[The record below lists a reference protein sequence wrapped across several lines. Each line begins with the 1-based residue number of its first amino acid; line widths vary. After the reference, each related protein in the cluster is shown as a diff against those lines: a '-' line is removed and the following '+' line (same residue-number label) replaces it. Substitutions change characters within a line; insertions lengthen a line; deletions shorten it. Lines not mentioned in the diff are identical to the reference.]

1 MASLYTT
8 PIMASSSPDNS
19 FNNIKPRPPSF
30 MRDGSAIQLPAVRI
44 RYKVAVVY
52 TIIFLSII
60 ASSIHTFREFLLN
73 ERALLT
79 RQGRERYRKRKVS
92 KDLILLFFIYAHS
105 LSTYNIYYDPLAYLK
120 IASTS

>member
-1 MASLYTT
+1 
-8 PIMASSSPDNS
+8 
-19 FNNIKPRPPSF
+19 

-44 RYKVAVVY
+44 RYNGIVY

-92 KDLILLFFIYAHS
+92 KDLILLFFMLI
-105 LSTYNIYYDPLAYLK
+105 LINPLLV
-120 IASTS
+120 